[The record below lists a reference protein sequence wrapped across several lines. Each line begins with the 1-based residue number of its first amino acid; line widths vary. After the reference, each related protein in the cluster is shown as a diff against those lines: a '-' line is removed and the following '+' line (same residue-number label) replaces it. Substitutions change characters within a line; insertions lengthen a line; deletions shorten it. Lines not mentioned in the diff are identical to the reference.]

1 MNNSNLS
8 TLHKLT
14 GYEGLCTY
22 LCGGFNSNHGGHEIP
37 AQPLINQKNPIQCDV
52 RVWTTINKVN
62 KPNCL
67 ITYHMSPNYF
77 HNRGFRTI
85 VDFTD
90 FQSAQ
95 IIGEA
100 KSKQY
105 L

>member
-1 MNNSNLS
+1 MR
-8 TLHKLT
+8 
-14 GYEGLCTY
+14 YEGLCAY
-22 LCGGFNSNHGGHEIP
+22 LFGGFNSNHGGHELL
-37 AQPLINQKNPIQCDV
+37 AWPLLNQKNPIQRNV

-62 KPNCL
+62 KSNCL
-67 ITYHMSPNYF
+67 ITYHVSSNYF
-77 HNRGFRTI
+77 HNRGFITI